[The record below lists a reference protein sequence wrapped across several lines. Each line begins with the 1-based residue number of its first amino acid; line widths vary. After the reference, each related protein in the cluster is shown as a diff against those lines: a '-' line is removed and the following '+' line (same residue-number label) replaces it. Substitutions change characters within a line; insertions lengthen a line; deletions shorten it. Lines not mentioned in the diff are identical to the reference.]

1 MALKKIQPTNDENR
15 NPFGDQQF
23 SIGMDGKIL
32 QFYDHNG
39 VKKVYE
45 IHRYGKD
52 KALYFK
58 KETNDKIA
66 YL

>member
-1 MALKKIQPTNDENR
+1 MALKKIQPTNGENHTA
-15 NPFGDQQF
+15 FGEQQY
-23 SIGMDGKIL
+23 SIGMDGKTL

-39 VKKVYE
+39 VRKVYE
-45 IHRYGKD
+45 IHRYGKG

-58 KETNDKIA
+58 KETKDKLA

>member
-1 MALKKIQPTNDENR
+1 MALKKIKPTNDENH
-15 NPFGDQQF
+15 NQFGDQQF
-23 SIGMDGKIL
+23 SLGMDGKTL

-45 IHRYGKD
+45 IHRYGKG

-58 KETNDKIA
+58 RETEEKVA

>member
-1 MALKKIQPTNDENR
+1 MALKKIQPTNDVDQNKYS
-15 NPFGDQQF
+15 DQQY
-23 SIGMDGKIL
+23 SLGVDGKTL

-45 IHRYGKD
+45 IHHYGNG

-58 KETNDKIA
+58 KETQDKVA